1 MHVNFTRYMNYEN
14 QNSESRDPG
23 EAGMRGVADG
33 ADAWQR
39 QLDEWRRLTGIDG
52 LLSAVAEMERIW
64 DEAEARE
71 VVDAHR
77 TGGASGWVSD
87 ELMRQDEVVGG
98 GVVGKL
104 SIKLSTILVHR
115 RLSFV
120 VARWCARVEGEREAA
135 AGSVQ
140 QLQMERMSLRECRR

>member
-1 MHVNFTRYMNYEN
+1 MGRGW
-14 QNSESRDPG
+14 G
-23 EAGMRGVADG
+23 EVGARVA
-33 ADAWQR
+33 
-39 QLDEWRRLTGIDG
+39 
-52 LLSAVAEMERIW
+52 
-64 DEAEARE
+64 
-71 VVDAHR
+71 VDADR
-77 TGGASGWVSD
+77 AGGDSGWVSGG
-87 ELMRQDEVVGG
+87 LVRQDEVVGG